1 MGRLVLAGFVL
12 AVAAGCGPDTD
23 PSAPGSGES
32 ADSAAA
38 SQQRGTGGKVS
49 TEAVGDPAGGAPADD
64 GKLVLRAGDSLLDL
78 GPLARLSDLPLSSL
92 PHTIAALSAGPVLM
106 RSPTLLAGA
115 WAPVARVPDGWAEL
129 LQRYGD
135 PPLWRAASPMPVLA
149 GSEPPVVRVN
159 GTSIT
164 SWSEETHQPGE
175 TLVWWDASSQALL
188 AVGEEPPA
196 QVAIDGWVDPL
207 REFGSVER
215 GLIAEDGRAAAAAL
229 RGTFTLDDLLLDT
242 LLLPAPGRWEVA
254 VDELRA
260 ERLEVS
266 VGLLDRAW
274 LLAGDVLHRSRQR
287 TDGVVMAV
295 EVLTAEGQVDR
306 LWSLALDGSAAGQAY
321 HEALVDLSAYQGQAL
336 TLRLVTEAGPMGNSD
351 FDYALWG
358 GLRLRGAPRRAPSR
372 PHVVLI
378 DIDTLRADRLGAY
391 GSQRGL
397 TPQLDTWAQ
406 SRGTVFTDALSVASW
421 TLPATV
427 SMLTGLAVHQHGVER
442 AVGALGEGLP
452 TLASLLRQSGYE
464 TLAVASG
471 GYLRPAFG
479 LAQGFERY
487 RTAEPDNTDFSE
499 ALGWLTDR
507 SSERPFFLF
516 VHTYAVHAPYP
527 FDAARIDPNYDGP
540 FAGADVDYGNVMDPY
555 REGELTLTA
564 GDKGYVTALYDGLVA
579 TMDGAIGDLLKQLG
593 ELVGDEPMLVVF
605 TSDHGEALFEH
616 EVLGH
621 GQEVYQELLS
631 VPLVIAFPN
640 DAERVLRRDDPAS
653 LVDIV
658 PTVLDVVGL
667 PIPQGLAGR
676 SLLESQPEH
685 RVRVARHFAEIEQR
699 AVISAGLKLIERWAQ
714 GNESQMQRELY
725 DLTLDPGE
733 RSALD
738 WQDDPRVRALQ
749 HRLEVYQADH
759 AAPPATGS
767 ETATIDDDAQ
777 AQLRALGY
785 LGDG

>member
-1 MGRLVLAGFVL
+1 MRRLVLAGFVL
-12 AVAAGCGPDTD
+12 AAALGCGPDTG
-23 PSAPGSGES
+23 PSGAGL
-32 ADSAAA
+32 A
-38 SQQRGTGGKVS
+38 
-49 TEAVGDPAGGAPADD
+49 EANDPAVAGQEQGTEFTAAHEAAGDSQGAPTA
-64 GKLVLRAGDSLLDL
+64 GQGRLVLAAGDSLLDL
-78 GPLARLSDLPLSSL
+78 GPLARLSDLPPSSL
-92 PHTIAALSAGPVLM
+92 PEPIAALSPGPVLM

-115 WAPVARVPDGWAEL
+115 WASVVRVPDGWTDL
-129 LQRYGD
+129 LRRYGD
-135 PPLWRAASPMPVLA
+135 PPLWRASSPMPVLA
-149 GSEPPVVRVN
+149 GSDPPLVRVN
-159 GTSIT
+159 GKPAS
-164 SWSEETHQPGE
+164 SWTEETYQPGE
-175 TLVWWDASSQALL
+175 TVVWWDASNQALL
-188 AVGEEPPA
+188 AVGEQPPA
-196 QVAIDGWVDPL
+196 QVAIDGWVDPEG
-207 REFGSVER
+207 EFGPVER
-215 GLIAEDGRAAAAAL
+215 GLFAGDGRADAPAL
-229 RGTFTLDDLLLDT
+229 RDAFALDDLLLDA
-242 LLLPAPGRWEVA
+242 LLLPAPGRWEVD

-260 ERLEVS
+260 ERLELS

-274 LLAGDVLHRSRQR
+274 LLAGDVLHRSRQH

-295 EVLTAEGQVDR
+295 EVLSSDGQVDR
-306 LWSLALDGSAAGQAY
+306 LWSVALEGSSAGEAY
-321 HEALVDLSAYQGQAL
+321 VNAEVDLSPYLGQAL
-336 TLRLVTEAGPMGNSD
+336 TLRLVTEAGPMGD
-351 FDYALWG
+351 RHFDYALWG

-397 TPQLDTWAQ
+397 TPQLDSWATSQ
-406 SRGTVFTDALSVASW
+406 ATVFTDAVSVASW

-442 AVGALGEGLP
+442 AIGALGEGLP
-452 TLASLLRQSGYE
+452 TLARLLRQSGYE
-464 TLAVASG
+464 TLGVASG

-487 RTAEPDNTDFSE
+487 RTAEPGNVDFSE

-527 FDAARIDPNYDGP
+527 FDAARVDPEYDGP
-540 FAGADVDYGNVMDPY
+540 FAGLDVDYGNVMDPY
-555 REGELTLTA
+555 RDGELTLTA
-564 GDKGYVTALYDGLVA
+564 GDRSYVTALYDGLVA
-579 TMDGAIGDLLKQLG
+579 TMDGAIGDLLMRLNA
-593 ELVGDEPMLVVF
+593 LVGDEPMLVVF

-621 GQEVYQELLS
+621 GQEIYQELLS
-631 VPLVIAFPN
+631 VPLVIAFP
-640 DAERVLRRDDPAS
+640 DASERVPRRDDPAS

-685 RVRVARHFAEIEQR
+685 RVRVARHFAEQQQR
-699 AVISAGLKLIERWAQ
+699 AVISAGLKLIERWPQ
-714 GNESQMQRELY
+714 GDESQVQRELY
-725 DLTLDPGE
+725 DLTVDPAE

-738 WQDDPRVRALQ
+738 WRDDPRVRALE

-759 AAPPATGS
+759 AAPQQASS
-767 ETATIDDDAQ
+767 ETATIDEDAQ